1 MQIPRQQFALRI
13 SSSEC
18 QREFYRLHLP
28 AFRQGV
34 QTWAGCYFQRPG
46 LERETS
52 GRVSGHFCRS
62 SDLGRWRGSQGGTA
76 VPEVVR
82 GCSKHMETVRG
93 WFESGAA
100 DLLSS
105 SRRPG
110 GVWQCREAV
119 AGKAAGQTA
128 GAGQHSRGFGG
139 GRPKHLISACDL
151 LSLLLAL

>member
-1 MQIPRQQFALRI
+1 M
-13 SSSEC
+13 SEK
-18 QREFYRLHLP
+18 EFYRLHLP

-62 SDLGRWRGSQGGTA
+62 SDLGGWWGFQGGTA

-110 GVWQCREAV
+110 GVWQLREAV

-128 GAGQHSRGFGG
+128 QWASIHGALEEEGPSVLSQLVTCSLFFLLF
-139 GRPKHLISACDL
+139 KISNFFCNWI
-151 LSLLLAL
+151 SG